1 MTDLKMLKV
10 KIVLSGLSRT
20 AIAAAL
26 GMSMP
31 TFYNR
36 LSGESEFRAS
46 EIRELTKVLKLSNA
60 ERDQIF
66 FD

>member
-1 MTDLKMLKV
+1 MNVELLKE
-10 KIVLSGLSRT
+10 KIAKSGIART

-26 GMSMP
+26 DMSIP

-36 LSGESEFRAS
+36 LSGEREFKAS
-46 EIRELTKVLKLSNA
+46 EIRELTKVLKLSDS
-60 ERDQIF
+60 ERNIIF